1 MLVGY
6 IGSKVGD
13 MTTQVNPGIAR
24 ISGYFLLNLVTG
36 IFWFVL
42 LVTLGAVSLG
52 TAVVWVGVPLGVL
65 TLVLARSAATAER
78 SLVRV
83 ALGVDIP
90 RPYRPL
96 PDSAAARAKAIA
108 KDPATWRDLAYW
120 LLMLPLGAIEFS
132 LTVALWSAVAGTVF
146 LPFYLHTLPAT
157 FVVDFG
163 AGNVWPIDS
172 FVKAIP
178 VTALGLVLGFLSY
191 RLLKALGKGHAGL
204 ALALLGPS
212 RTSVLSAEA
221 QRLSASRARGVEAAE
236 AERRRI
242 ERDLHD
248 GAQQRLVAVAM
259 GLGRA
264 RTKMESDPDGARELI
279 AEAHADAKLA
289 ISELRDLARGIYPS
303 VLGDRGLDAALSS
316 LAARSPIPV
325 EVEVDVEPRPPTAVE
340 STAYFTVAETLTNAA
355 KHSGATQAH
364 VKVTRTE
371 NSVVVEVT
379 DNGRGGAE
387 VRPGGGLAGLADRA
401 ATIDG
406 VVVVVSPIGGPTVIR
421 TELPCAW

>member
-1 MLVGY
+1 
-6 IGSKVGD
+6 
-13 MTTQVNPGIAR
+13 MTTRVNPDIAR
-24 ISGYFLLNLVTG
+24 ISGYFLLNLATG
-36 IFWFVL
+36 LFWFIL
-42 LVTLGAVSLG
+42 LVTMGAVSLG

-65 TLVLARSAATAER
+65 TMVLARAAATAER
-78 SLVRV
+78 AWLRV
-83 ALGVDIP
+83 TLGVDIP
-90 RPYRPL
+90 QPYRPL
-96 PDSAAARAKAIA
+96 PDTTTERAKTIA
-108 KDPATWRDLAYW
+108 KDPATWRDLSYW
-120 LLMLPLGAIEFS
+120 LLMLPLGAVEFA
-132 LTVALWSAVAGTVF
+132 LTVALWSAVSATAL
-146 LPFYLHTLPAT
+146 LPFYLQWLPAT
-157 FVVDFG
+157 LEVDFG
-163 AGNVWPIDS
+163 AGNVWVVDT
-172 FVKAIP
+172 FFKAIP
-178 VTALGLVLGFLSY
+178 VSVVGLLLGVLSY
-191 RLLKALGKGHAGL
+191 RLLKALGKGHALL
-204 ALALLGPS
+204 AQALLGPS
-212 RTSVLSAEA
+212 RNSLLSAEA

-264 RTKMESDPDGARELI
+264 RSKMESDPDSARELI

-316 LAARSPIPV
+316 LAARCPIPV
-325 EVEVDVEPRPPTAVE
+325 EVSVDVEPRPPTAVE
-340 STAYFTVAETLTNAA
+340 STAYFTVAESLTNIA
-355 KHSGATQAH
+355 KHSGATEAR
-364 VKVTRTE
+364 VRVSRTE

-406 VVVVVSPIGGPTVIR
+406 VVVVVSPLGGPTVIR

>member
-1 MLVGY
+1 
-6 IGSKVGD
+6 
-13 MTTQVNPGIAR
+13 MTTRVNPNIGR
-24 ISGYFLLNLVTG
+24 VSGYFLLNLVTG
-36 IFWFVL
+36 LFWFVL
-42 LVTLGAVSLG
+42 LVALTAVSLG

-65 TLVLARSAATAER
+65 TLALARSAASVER
-78 SLVRV
+78 RWLRV
-83 ALGVDIP
+83 TLGVDIP
-90 RPYRPL
+90 RPYRSL
-96 PDSAAARAKAIA
+96 PDTATARAKAIVR
-108 KDPATWRDLAYW
+108 DPATWRDLTYW

-132 LTVALWSAVAGTVF
+132 LTAVLWTVVAATVL
-146 LPFYLHTLPAT
+146 LPFYQHWMPNLLEI
-157 FVVDFG
+157 DLG
-163 AGNVWPIDS
+163 GGNVWLVDS

-178 VTALGLVLGFLSY
+178 VSVLGLLLGVVAY
-191 RLLKALGKGHAGL
+191 RLLKALGKGHVLIARS
-204 ALALLGPS
+204 LLGPS

-264 RTKMESDPDGARELI
+264 RSKMESDPDAARELI

-325 EVEVDVEPRPPTAVE
+325 EVDVDVEPRPPTAVE
-340 STAYFTVAETLTNAA
+340 STAYFTVAETLTNIA
-355 KHSGATQAH
+355 KHSGATRAH
-364 VKVTRTE
+364 VKVSRTE

-379 DNGRGGAE
+379 DDGRGGAE

-406 VVVVVSPIGGPTVIR
+406 VIVVVSPLGGPTVIR

>member
-1 MLVGY
+1 
-6 IGSKVGD
+6 
-13 MTTQVNPGIAR
+13 MTTRVNPGIGR
-24 ISGYFLLNLVTG
+24 TSGYFLLNLVTG

-42 LVTLGAVSLG
+42 LVTLGAVSIG
-52 TAVVWVGVPLGVL
+52 TAVIWVGVPLGVF
-65 TLVLARSAATAER
+65 TLVLARGAATAER
-78 SLVRV
+78 AWLRV
-83 ALGVDIP
+83 ALGADIP
-90 RPYRPL
+90 SPYRPL
-96 PDSAAARAKAIA
+96 PDTFTGRAKAIA
-108 KDPATWRDLAYW
+108 KDPATWRDFSYW
-120 LLMLPLGAIEFS
+120 LLMLPLGALEFS
-132 LTVALWSAVAGTVF
+132 LTVALWSAVLGTVF
-146 LPFYLHTLPAT
+146 LPLYLHWMPVTWLIEFPDNT
-157 FVVDFG
+157 QYLVDT
-163 AGNVWPIDS
+163 P
-172 FVKAIP
+172 VKALP
-178 VTALGLVLGFLSY
+178 VTVLGLLLGVLAY
-191 RLLKALGKGHAGL
+191 RVLKALGKGHALL
-204 ALALLGPS
+204 AGALLGPS
-212 RTSVLSAEA
+212 RYGVLSEKAE
-221 QRLSASRARGVEAAE
+221 RLSASRARGVEAAE

-264 RTKMESDPDGARELI
+264 RSKMETDPDAARELI

-325 EVEVDVEPRPPTAVE
+325 VVEVDVEPRPPTAVE
-340 STAYFTVAETLTNAA
+340 STAYFTVAESLTNIA
-355 KHSGATQAH
+355 KHSGATEARVH
-364 VKVTRTE
+364 VYRTE

>member
-1 MLVGY
+1 
-6 IGSKVGD
+6 
-13 MTTQVNPGIAR
+13 MTARDTPDIAR
-24 ISGYFLLNLVTG
+24 TSGYFLLNLVSG
-36 IFWFVL
+36 LFWFCL
-42 LVTLGAVSLG
+42 LVPLLAVSIA
-52 TAVVWVGVPLGVL
+52 TMVVWVGFPLLAL
-65 TLVLARSAATAER
+65 TLLLARSGATIER
-78 SLVRV
+78 AWLRT

-96 PDSAAARAKAIA
+96 PEGSLFTRTRAMMA
-108 KDPATWRDLAYW
+108 DPATWRSFGYW
-120 LLMLPLGAIEFS
+120 MLMLPLGIIEFAMVVVLWPAVLS
-132 LTVALWSAVAGTVF
+132 LTF
-146 LPFYLHTLPAT
+146 LPLYFQWLPNT
-157 FVVDFG
+157 FEVTIGDTI
-163 AGNVWPIDS
+163 WLIDS
-172 FVKAIP
+172 FGKALP
-178 VTALGLVLGFLSY
+178 VTAIGIVLGL
-191 RLLKALGKGHAGL
+191 LLLPLVKATGRGHA
-204 ALALLGPS
+204 ALAKAMLGPS
-212 RTSVLSAEA
+212 RTSFLEAETD
-221 QRLSASRARGVEAAE
+221 RLSASRARGVEAAE

-264 RTKMESDPDGARELI
+264 RSKMESDPDGAAELI

-303 VLGDRGLDAALSS
+303 VLGDRGLDAALSA
-316 LAARSPIPV
+316 LAAKCPIPV
-325 EVEVDVEPRPPTAVE
+325 DVSVDVEPRPSTAVE
-340 STAYFTVAETLTNAA
+340 STAYFTVAEALTNIA
-355 KHSGATQAH
+355 KHAGATQAA
-364 VKVTRTE
+364 VRVTRTE

-379 DNGRGGAE
+379 DNGHGGAQ